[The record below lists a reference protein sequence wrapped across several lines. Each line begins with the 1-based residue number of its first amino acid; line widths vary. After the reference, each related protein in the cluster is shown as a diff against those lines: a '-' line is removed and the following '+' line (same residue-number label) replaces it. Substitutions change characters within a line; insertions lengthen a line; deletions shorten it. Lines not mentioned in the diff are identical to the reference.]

1 MTTGSSSS
9 ASDDKLWAALAWVF
23 SPLVPI
29 ILLLIEDKKNR
40 PVIKENSIMA
50 LAWSV
55 ALFVI
60 VFVLSLVTFG
70 LIGCLA
76 PLFWIPQLYWAYQA
90 YQGKSVN
97 IPVLSDFVKKQ
108 GWL

>member
-29 ILLLIEDKKNR
+29 ILLLMEDKKKI
-40 PVIKENSIMA
+40 PALKENSVMA

-55 ALFVI
+55 ALFI
-60 VFVLSLVTFG
+60 ILFVLGIVTFG
-70 LIGCLA
+70 LITCIVPLA
-76 PLFWIPQLYWAYQA
+76 WIPQLYWGYQA

-97 IPVLSDFVKKQ
+97 IPILSDFVKKQ
-108 GWL
+108 GWA